1 MDLTL
6 ADVAKI
12 LRVNMKKNNSVPIDG
27 LSTDSRT
34 LREGMLFFALHGE
47 NFNGHRFI
55 DDAFSKKACGAVVS
69 HEWNKEHEQN
79 RAETLLPVD
88 DPLKALQDV
97 ATHIRKSFKIPVIAI
112 TGTNGKTSTKEMIAS
127 VLKTKYRVLKSRG
140 NLNNHI
146 GLPLSIG
153 DWNREGEIAIVEMGT
168 NHFGEI
174 KRLCE
179 IAQPT
184 HGVITNIG
192 KGHLE
197 FFGDL
202 EGVARAKGEL
212 LEYLILSGVA
222 FLNGDDPYLLSRK
235 GVVKETI
242 TYGFSD
248 GCDIRGE
255 ELGIDSHG
263 FPEMKL
269 EGRLVKISVPGRCN
283 LYNGLAAAAVGHSFG
298 VSWDDIYD
306 ALGRYRTLGK
316 RMEVFN
322 LSGVMIIN
330 DAYNANPTSV
340 KQSLDTL
347 QQMKNSGRK
356 ILVLGDML
364 ELGENSE
371 TEHRNVGGEAV
382 RTGIDAL
389 FCYGPMMKLAVESA
403 HKSGL
408 NEAKHFDTKIALS
421 DDLNRYVRQGDIV
434 LVKGSRGMRME
445 EVVDALKK
453 GLGRINGGE

>member
-6 ADVAKI
+6 TEVTKI
-12 LRVNMKKNNSVPIDG
+12 LHVDLKKNDSILINGFSI
-27 LSTDSRT
+27 DSRT

-47 NFNGHRFI
+47 HYDGHRFI
-55 DDAFSKKACGAVVS
+55 EDVFSRKACGAVVS
-69 HEWNKEHEQN
+69 HDWYKEHEQN

-88 DPLKALQDV
+88 DPLTALQDV
-97 ATHIRKSFKIPVIAI
+97 ATHIRKSFEIPVIAI

-127 VLKTKYRVLKSRG
+127 VLETKYRIMKSQG

-153 DWNREGEIAIVEMGT
+153 NWNRQGEIAIVEMGT

-174 KRLCE
+174 RRLCE

-212 LEYLILSGVA
+212 LEYLRSSGVA
-222 FLNGDDPYLLSRK
+222 FLNGDDPYLLSRI
-235 GVVKETI
+235 GLVKKTT

-255 ELGIDSHG
+255 ELGIDSNG

-269 EGRLVKISVPGRCN
+269 GGRIVKISIPGRCN
-283 LYNGLAAAAVGHSFG
+283 LYNGLAAAAVGRSFG
-298 VSWDDIYD
+298 VSWEDICD
-306 ALGRYRTLGK
+306 ALGRFRTMDK
-316 RMEVFN
+316 RMEVIN
-322 LSGVMIIN
+322 LSGVTIIN
-330 DAYNANPTSV
+330 DAYNANPSSV
-340 KQSLDTL
+340 KQSLETL
-347 QQMKNSGRK
+347 RQMNNTGRK

-364 ELGENSE
+364 ELGEGSE
-371 TEHRNVGGEAV
+371 AEHRDIGEEV
-382 RTGIDAL
+382 VCMGIDAL
-389 FCYGPMMKLAVESA
+389 FCYGPMMKLAIESA

-408 NEAKHFDTKIALS
+408 SKAKHFDTKIALS
-421 DDLNRYVRQGDIV
+421 DELNRYVRQGDVV

-445 EVVDALKK
+445 EVVDELKR
-453 GLGRINGGE
+453 GLEQMNGGG

>member
-1 MDLTL
+1 LDLTL
-6 ADVAKI
+6 TDVAKI
-12 LRVNMKKNNSVPIDG
+12 LNVDLKKNNLVPIDG
-27 LSTDSRT
+27 FSTDSRT
-34 LREGMLFFALHGE
+34 LREGMLFFALNGE
-47 NFNGHRFI
+47 HFDGHRFI
-55 DDAFSKKACGAVVS
+55 DDVFRKKACGAVVS
-69 HEWNKEHEQN
+69 HEWYKKHGQN
-79 RAETLLPVD
+79 TGEILLPVN
-88 DPLKALQDV
+88 DPLTALQDV
-97 ATHIRKSFKIPVIAI
+97 ATHIRRSFKIPVVAI

-127 VLKTKYRVLKSRG
+127 VLETKYVVMKSQG

-212 LEYLILSGVA
+212 LEYLRLSGVA
-222 FLNGDDPYLLSRK
+222 FLNGDDPCLLSRK
-235 GVVKETI
+235 GIVKKTI
-242 TYGFSD
+242 MFGFSD

-255 ELGIDSHG
+255 ELGIDSNG

-269 EGRLVKISVPGRCN
+269 GGRIVKISVPGWCN
-283 LYNGLAAAAVGHSFG
+283 LYNGLAAAAVGRSFG
-298 VSWDDIYD
+298 VSWEDICD
-306 ALGRYRTLGK
+306 TLGRFRTMDR
-316 RMEVFN
+316 RMEVIN
-322 LSGVMIIN
+322 LSGVIIIN
-330 DAYNANPTSV
+330 DAYNANPSSV
-340 KQSLDTL
+340 KQSLVTL
-347 QQMKNSGRK
+347 RQMNNTGRK

-364 ELGENSE
+364 ELGEGSE
-371 TEHRNVGGEAV
+371 PEHRNVGGEAV
-382 RTGIDAL
+382 LMGIDAL
-389 FCYGPMMKLAVESA
+389 FCYGPMMKVAVESA
-403 HKSGL
+403 YKSGL
-408 NEAKHFDTKIALS
+408 GKAKHFNTKIALS
-421 DDLNRYVRQGDIV
+421 DELNHYVRQGDIV

-445 EVVDALKK
+445 DVVDALKE
-453 GLGRINGGE
+453 GLGRINGGD